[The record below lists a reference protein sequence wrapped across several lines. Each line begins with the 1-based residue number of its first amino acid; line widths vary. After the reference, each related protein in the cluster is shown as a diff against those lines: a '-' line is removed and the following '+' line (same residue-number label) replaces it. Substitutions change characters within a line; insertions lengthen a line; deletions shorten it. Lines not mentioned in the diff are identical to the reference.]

1 MNTESRAT
9 TALAEVRNVSKWF
22 GPVMA
27 LNGVSLEIGPGIT
40 GLVGPNGAGKTTLLR
55 LLTGQI
61 KPSLGGIDVCGRDAW
76 SARAKDHIGLCPFGD
91 ATWDELSG
99 RKLMRVTAGLRGF
112 TGAEAR
118 RRAESVLETVGM
130 AKRADRPVRT
140 YSTGM
145 RQRIKLGQALVH
157 DPDLLVLDE
166 PLNGTDPRQRIEF
179 QDLMRRLADA
189 VFDAVPMGEG
199 AEFSVEIDPNEIDA
213 ERIDALVESGMNR
226 ASIGVQDFDPQ
237 IQGGIGRDQ
246 SYEITKAAVDMIR
259 ERDVASLNA
268 DILYGLP
275 HQTPTKIAD
284 SVQKLLSLGP
294 DRVALY
300 GYAHVPWMARRQT
313 MIPSDHLPTPQER
326 LKLFEVARE
335 LFVADG
341 YDEIGIDHF
350 ALPTDG
356 LSIAQRA
363 GKLRRNF
370 QGYTDDQAEAL
381 VGLGASSISRFPQGY
396 AQNAPATSA
405 HTAAIRAD
413 RFSTSRGH
421 RFTADDKMRARLI
434 EALMCDFEVSAAEL
448 VQDFGADPE
457 ELSALFATC
466 AEHFGDM
473 VQVSAEGLRIP
484 VKARPLTRMIARHF
498 DTYDL
503 SKAGHSSAI

>member
-1 MNTESRAT
+1 MEQESQLTRLGLFDARVPRYTSYPTAPHFAGDVGPMEFAHWIEAIPEGASISLYMHVPFCRRLCWFCACRTQGTQSEEPVRAYAET
-9 TALAEVRNVSKWF
+9 LLAE
-22 GPVMA
+22 
-27 LNGVSLEIGPGIT
+27 
-40 GLVGPNGAGKTTLLR
+40 LR
-55 LLTGQI
+55 LFKERLAPGVTL
-61 KPSLGGIDVCGRDAW
+61 SRLHWGGGT
-76 SARAKDHIGLCPFGD
+76 P
-91 ATWDELSG
+91 T
-99 RKLMRVTAGLRGF
+99 LM
-112 TGAEAR
+112 
-118 RRAESVLETVGM
+118 
-130 AKRADRPVRT
+130 P
-140 YSTGM
+140 
-145 RQRIKLGQALVH
+145 
-157 DPDLLVLDE
+157 PDM
-166 PLNGTDPRQRIEF
+166 
-179 QDLMRRLADA
+179 MRRLADA
-189 VFDAVPMGEG
+189 VFDVVPMGEG

-213 ERIDALVESGMNR
+213 ARLDALAESGMNR

-237 IQGGIGRDQ
+237 IQGVIGRDQ
-246 SYEITKAAVDMIR
+246 SYEVTKAAVDMIR

-275 HQTPTKIAD
+275 YQTPTKIAA

-356 LSIAQRA
+356 LSTAQK
-363 GKLRRNF
+363 GGQLRRNF

-381 VGLGASSISRFPQGY
+381 VGLGASSVSRFPQGY

-434 EALMCDFEVSAAEL
+434 EALMCDFEVKAAEL
-448 VQDFGADPE
+448 VRDYGADPK
-457 ELSALFATC
+457 ELAAMFAAC

-473 VQVSAEGLRIP
+473 VQVNADGLRIP
-484 VKARPLTRMIARHF
+484 AKARPLTRMIARHF
-498 DTYDL
+498 DAYDL